1 MVRRVQT
8 SSSFPSGNVFPG
20 GNLDPKHDG
29 EIPLPNDPKRHTDC
43 TPYRIGAIREAFEE
57 SGILLAK
64 DADGRLLSLPESI
77 REQGRKDIYE
87 GKVRFLDWVTEQGGT
102 PDVDGLL
109 PFTRW
114 ITPVEVPRRFTTQM
128 YVYFLPLSGA
138 WESDIDS
145 VNAGTGKEVVIPHP
159 THDGGKEH
167 TAARFDAAGT
177 WIAQSESGEILIFPP
192 QFYLLWHV
200 SKFLTAPEPDEG
212 KLDDGERQAQR
223 DALREFL
230 NDEEERPKWADKVI
244 GPKVAGLSEDGSR
257 ILLLDGPGSELKH
270 TARGGDSRKV
280 VLMKNIGAGSAR
292 VQVRLRDEIMKE
304 LEGQGS
310 QSKI

>member
-1 MVRRVQT
+1 MVHRVQT
-8 SSSFPSGNVFPG
+8 SSSFPSGHVFPG

-29 EIPLPNDPKRHTDC
+29 EVPVPSDPKRHTDC
-43 TPYRIGAIREAFEE
+43 VPYRIGAIREAFEE

-64 DADGRLLSLPESI
+64 DASGRLLSLPESV
-77 REQGRKDIYE
+77 RERGRKDIYE
-87 GKVRFLDWVTEQGGT
+87 GKVRFLDWVAEQGGA

-138 WESDIDS
+138 WESADGLNS
-145 VNAGTGKEVVIPHP
+145 VAAGTGKEVVIPHP

-177 WIAQSESGEILIFPP
+177 WLEQSESGEILVFPP
-192 QFYLLWHV
+192 QYYLLWHV
-200 SKFLTAPEPDEG
+200 SMFLKAAE
-212 KLDDGERQAQR
+212 KLSDGERQAQR

-230 NDEEERPKWADKVI
+230 NDEGERPKWAEKVI
-244 GPKVAGLSEDGSR
+244 GPKFAGLSKDGSS
-257 ILLLDGPGSELKH
+257 IFLLDGPGQELRE
-270 TARGGDSRKV
+270 TGRGGDKRKV
-280 VLMKNIGAGSAR
+280 VLMKNRGAGSAR
-292 VQVRLRDEIMKE
+292 VQVRLRDEVMEE
-304 LEGQGS
+304 LQGQEGQ
-310 QSKI
+310 SKM